1 MNSEGKRD
9 KESSEGLSFLNQLII
24 SLEES
29 ELKLEQAYK
38 RDKPE
43 QVKAIKEF
51 ILKIQKKL
59 SEEMA

>member
-1 MNSEGKRD
+1 MDFERKKGE
-9 KESSEGLSFLNQLII
+9 ESSEGISFLNQLII

-38 RDKPE
+38 KNKPE

-51 ILKIQKKL
+51 ILKLQKKL
-59 SEEMA
+59 SEEMK